1 MSNPIDFQMIAK
13 INAAFTPST
22 PINSLALFSGRQE
35 QMQRLIG
42 ACFQPGQHVIL
53 YGERGVGK
61 TSLARI
67 IIEALAQANFTTLK
81 SGTVNCD
88 GTDDF
93 SSIWHKALKEILVK
107 FPKTT
112 PPPIGFQP
120 VLGNE
125 ELIEECLDDL
135 LPEIVKPDDVR
146 QVFGAL
152 KTQAVIV
159 IDELDR
165 LEDKASKTL
174 LADTIKTM
182 SDHVVPVTIIL
193 IGVAP
198 SVNELIAEHHS
209 IDRALVQIHTPR
221 MSSMELLEI
230 ITKGEQRTGLSF
242 TREARE
248 MIVGLSKGLPHYTHL
263 LCLNASELTVHQTS
277 KTVDESNV
285 STALA
290 TIVRNKTTVSTA
302 YDHAISSS
310 HKDSIHERV
319 LVACGM
325 CHTDQ
330 DGYFS
335 SPDVANQLEKLL
347 NKECP
352 VSVFSRHLNEFCS
365 NKRGP
370 VLARKGTER
379 RYRFRFIDPLMQ
391 PFATMQGIT
400 KGIIEKEAL
409 REMVQMELGLDMSK
423 CLTVNASDQP

>member
-1 MSNPIDFQMIAK
+1 MIAK

-35 QMQRLIG
+35 QMGRLVG
-42 ACFQPGQHVIL
+42 ACFQPGQHVVL

-67 IIEALAQANFTTLK
+67 IIEALAKANFTTLK

-88 GTDDF
+88 ATDDF
-93 SSIWHKALKEILVK
+93 SSVWHKALREILVQAT
-107 FPKTT
+107 KTAT
-112 PPPIGFQP
+112 PAVGFQANP
-120 VLGNE
+120 SAVE
-125 ELIEECLDDL
+125 TIEGCLDDL
-135 LPEIVKPDDVR
+135 LPSVVKPDDVR
-146 QVFGAL
+146 QALGAL
-152 KTQAVIV
+152 KAPAVIV

-165 LEDKASKTL
+165 LEDKQAKTL
-174 LADTIKTM
+174 LADTIKTL

-193 IGVAP
+193 IGVAA
-198 SVNELIAEHHS
+198 SVNELISEHHS

-221 MSSMELLEI
+221 MSTAELLEI
-230 ITKGEQRTGLSF
+230 ITKGEQITGLQF
-242 TREARE
+242 TKGAQE

-263 LCLNASELTVHQTS
+263 LCLNASQLAVNRAA
-277 KTVDESNV
+277 KTVEESDVN
-285 STALA
+285 TALA
-290 TIVRNKTTVSTA
+290 TIVRNKTTVSTS

-310 HKDSIHERV
+310 HRDSIHEKV

-335 SPDVANQLEKLL
+335 SPDVAAQLGKLL

-352 VSVFSRHLNEFCS
+352 VSVFSRHLNEFCTD
-365 NKRGP
+365 KRGP

-391 PFATMQGIT
+391 PFATMQGFT
-400 KGIIEKEAL
+400 KGIIEKKAF
-409 REMVQMELGLDMSK
+409 REMVQMELNL
-423 CLTVNASDQP
+423 L